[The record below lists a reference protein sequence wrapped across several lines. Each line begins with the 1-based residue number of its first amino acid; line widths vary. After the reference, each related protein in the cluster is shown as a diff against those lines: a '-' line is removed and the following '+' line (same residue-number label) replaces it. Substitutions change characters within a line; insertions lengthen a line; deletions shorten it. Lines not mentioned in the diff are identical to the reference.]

1 MGLGVIEEKNL
12 GDIITY
18 ALDYPKMVLSESK
31 SVSVTSNLEDF
42 AYGIYI
48 GYICGV
54 FFDGFLQRNK
64 RYLDLEES
72 SDFHNIILKRTP
84 EIRLKIKT
92 HLHLK

>member
-1 MGLGVIEEKNL
+1 MGLDVIEEKNL
-12 GDIITY
+12 NDIITY
-18 ALDYPKMVLSESK
+18 ALDYPKMILSESR
-31 SVSVTSNLEDF
+31 SLSITSNLEDF
-42 AYGIYI
+42 SYGIYV

-72 SDFHNIILKRTP
+72 SDFHNIVLKRTS